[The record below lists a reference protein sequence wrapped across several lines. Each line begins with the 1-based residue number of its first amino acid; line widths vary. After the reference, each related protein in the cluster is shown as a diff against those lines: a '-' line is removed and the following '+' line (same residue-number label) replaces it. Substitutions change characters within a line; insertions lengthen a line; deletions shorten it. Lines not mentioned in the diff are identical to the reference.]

1 MSREI
6 QCQNWGL
13 IEYNQAWNKQEEI
26 FNQQIALKSNEL
38 PTNNHLI
45 LCQHPH
51 VYTMGKS
58 GDDQNLLLNYI
69 QLQTKNASFVK
80 TNRGG
85 DITYHGPGQI
95 VGYPIFD
102 LSNFKLGLK
111 QYIWLLEEAIIQ
123 TLFHYNIPSQRLEGA
138 TGVWLDV
145 GQPQCRKVCAI
156 GVRSSKF
163 ITMHGFAL
171 NVNTELEYFQHIN
184 PCGFVDKGVSSI
196 QQELGK
202 CIDIQEVEQ
211 LLIARLLHLFEA

>member
-1 MSREI
+1 MSKDI

-13 IEYNQAWNKQEEI
+13 IEYNQAWTKQEEI

-38 PTNNHLI
+38 PTTNHLI

-58 GDDQNLLLNYI
+58 GDDDNLLLNYI
-69 QLQTKNASFVK
+69 QLQAKNASFVK

-102 LSNFKLGLK
+102 LSNFNIGLK
-111 QYIWLLEEAIIQ
+111 QYIWLLEQAIIQ
-123 TLFHYNIPSQRLEGA
+123 TLEYYNIPSQRLEGA

-145 GQPQCRKVCAI
+145 GKPQCRKICAI

-171 NVNTELEYFQHIN
+171 NVNTQMEYFQYIN

-196 QQELGK
+196 QQELGNP
-202 CIDIQEVEQ
+202 IDIQDVERVLVSS
-211 LLIARLLHLFEA
+211 LLRLFN

>member
-1 MSREI
+1 MSKDI
-6 QCQNWGL
+6 QCHNWGL
-13 IEYNQAWNKQEEI
+13 IEYNQAWTKQEEI

-38 PTNNHLI
+38 PTTNHLI

-58 GDDQNLLLNYI
+58 GDDDNLLLNYI
-69 QLQTKNASFVK
+69 QLQAKNASFVK

-102 LSNFKLGLK
+102 LSNFNIGLK
-111 QYIWLLEEAIIQ
+111 QYIWLLEQAIIQ
-123 TLFHYNIPSQRLEGA
+123 TLEYYNIPSQRLEGA

-145 GQPQCRKVCAI
+145 GKPQCRKICAI

-171 NVNTELEYFQHIN
+171 NVNTQMEYFQYIN

-196 QQELGK
+196 QQELGNP
-202 CIDIQEVEQ
+202 IDIQDVERVLVSA
-211 LLIARLLHLFEA
+211 LLRLFN

>member
-1 MSREI
+1 MSKDI
-6 QCQNWGL
+6 QCHNWGL
-13 IEYNQAWNKQEEI
+13 IEYNQAWTKQEEI

-38 PTNNHLI
+38 PTTNHLI

-58 GDDQNLLLNYI
+58 GDDDNLLLNYI
-69 QLQTKNASFVK
+69 QLQAKNASFVK

-102 LSNFKLGLK
+102 LSNFNIGLK
-111 QYIWLLEEAIIQ
+111 QYIWLLEQAIIQ
-123 TLFHYNIPSQRLEGA
+123 TLEYYNIPSQRLEGA

-145 GQPQCRKVCAI
+145 GKPQCRKICAI

-171 NVNTELEYFQHIN
+171 NVNTQMEYFQYIN
-184 PCGFVDKGVSSI
+184 PCGFVDKGVTSI
-196 QQELGK
+196 QQELGNP
-202 CIDIQEVEQ
+202 IDIQDVERVLVSA
-211 LLIARLLHLFEA
+211 LLRLFN

>member
-1 MSREI
+1 MSKDI
-6 QCQNWGL
+6 QCHNWGL
-13 IEYNQAWNKQEEI
+13 IEYNQAWTKQEEI

-38 PTNNHLI
+38 ATTNHLI

-58 GDDQNLLLNYI
+58 GDDDNLLLNYI
-69 QLQTKNASFVK
+69 QLQAKNASFVK

-102 LSNFKLGLK
+102 LSNFNIGLK
-111 QYIWLLEEAIIQ
+111 QYIWLLEQAIIQ
-123 TLFHYNIPSQRLEGA
+123 TLEYYNIPSQRLEGA

-145 GQPQCRKVCAI
+145 GKPQCRKICAI

-171 NVNTELEYFQHIN
+171 NVNTQMEYFQYIN
-184 PCGFVDKGVSSI
+184 PCGFVDKGVTSI
-196 QQELGK
+196 QQELGNP
-202 CIDIQEVEQ
+202 IDIQDVERVLVSA
-211 LLIARLLHLFEA
+211 LLRLFN